1 MIFSFEVSKPS
12 TNFKPTSFWND
23 HMLDVADVVDNSY
36 NSFNWCL
43 YQFKKDDS
51 DW

>member
-1 MIFSFEVSKPS
+1 MIFSFDVSKPR
-12 TNFKPTSFWND
+12 TNFEPTSFCND
-23 HMLDVADVVDNSY
+23 HMLDVVDNSY

-51 DW
+51 D